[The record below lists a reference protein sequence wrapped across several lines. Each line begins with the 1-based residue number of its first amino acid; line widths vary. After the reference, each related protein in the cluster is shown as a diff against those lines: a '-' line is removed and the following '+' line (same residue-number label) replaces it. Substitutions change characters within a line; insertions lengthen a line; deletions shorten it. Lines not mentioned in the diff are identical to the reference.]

1 MKILVWFL
9 QPGVLKKVAQGIRGM
24 ICHIPPVPVWMRGHM
39 ADSPPPPAISKSRTF
54 LRRTIST
61 VILWT
66 LVGSAFYSQ
75 RAWAHFALVAVL
87 SLIST
92 LEYFRILKLAG
103 VKCFP
108 RFGIL
113 VSVAYSAALGW
124 FFLSPG
130 QLASGGKLELPAEF
144 DLIAIFIATTGA
156 FTLQLRY
163 PIKGLEALQS
173 VAFNVLGFVYIP
185 LLFHFAA
192 RMVYL
197 VPGPGEVP
205 GSVLLMMCLA
215 VTKFTDMGAY
225 LVGTLIGRNKMIPHV
240 SPGKTWEGF
249 VGALII
255 AEAVACGFYYFLPG
269 PTQLGVLGGWSH
281 VIALGLIL
289 PLLAVVGD
297 LAESVM
303 KRALGAKDSGQ
314 MLPGIGGAL
323 DLIDSICF
331 TAPAL
336 YFYVKWVMP

>member
-1 MKILVWFL
+1 
-9 QPGVLKKVAQGIRGM
+9 
-24 ICHIPPVPVWMRGHM
+24 MRGRM
-39 ADSPPPPAISKSRTF
+39 ADSPPPPASSKSRTF
-54 LRRTIST
+54 VRRSIST

-66 LVGSAFYSQ
+66 LVGSAFASKL
-75 RAWAHFALVAVL
+75 AWAYYALVAVL
-87 SLIST
+87 ALIST
-92 LEYFRILKLAG
+92 LEYFRMLKAAK

-113 VSVAYSAALGW
+113 LAVAYSAAIGW
-124 FFLSPG
+124 FYLSPG
-130 QLASGGKLELPAEF
+130 HLASGGKQELPAVF

-163 PIKGLEALQS
+163 PIKGLESLQS
-173 VAFNVLGFVYIP
+173 VAFNVLGFVYITV
-185 LLFHFAA
+185 LFHFAA
-192 RMVYL
+192 RMVFL
-197 VPGPGEVP
+197 VPGPGQVP
-205 GSVLLMMCLA
+205 GALLLMLCLA

-225 LVGTLIGRNKMIPHV
+225 LVGTLIGRHKMIPHV

-255 AEAVACGFYYFLPG
+255 AQAVTCSFYYFFSAPD
-269 PTQLGVLGGWSH
+269 QLGVLGAWPH
-281 VIALGLIL
+281 AIALGFLL

-297 LAESVM
+297 LAESLL